1 MNMRSVHG
9 LSRLRTWAFSGLL
22 AAFGLAASSAEAGTV
37 TLYWHSLDAST
48 SGTLVLSSTTITNLN
63 QNNFTVNDTLANLKT
78 DITSFSYTNAS
89 GTFSSASGP
98 WSLGGASTNL
108 ATFASQAVLQASNPL
123 NLPVPSGQWNVTNG
137 VLTSLF
143 AIEAGSTFSM
153 SGTGNLLFSSGGS
166 GTTAAKSG
174 NGSFALT
181 NAGSLTFSGTVAQGY
196 WSTTAV
202 PLPAAGWLFGSG
214 IAALAGLRRR
224 RGATAVAS
232 A

>member
-1 MNMRSVHG
+1 MNMRSVRG
-9 LSRLRTWAFSGLL
+9 LSRLRTWAFCGLL

-37 TLYWHSLDAST
+37 TLYWHSLDATT
-48 SGTLVLSSTTITNLN
+48 SGTLVLQSAGTIADA
-63 QNNFTVNDTLANLKT
+63 NNFTLSDTLANLKT
-78 DITSFSYTNAS
+78 DVSSFSYTNAS
-89 GTFSSASGP
+89 GTFSSAGGP
-98 WSLGGASTNL
+98 WMLGGASTSL

-153 SGTGNLLFSSGGS
+153 GGTGNLLFSSGGS

-181 NAGSLTFSGTVAQGY
+181 SAGSLTFTGTVAQGY

-224 RGATAVAS
+224 RAATAVAS